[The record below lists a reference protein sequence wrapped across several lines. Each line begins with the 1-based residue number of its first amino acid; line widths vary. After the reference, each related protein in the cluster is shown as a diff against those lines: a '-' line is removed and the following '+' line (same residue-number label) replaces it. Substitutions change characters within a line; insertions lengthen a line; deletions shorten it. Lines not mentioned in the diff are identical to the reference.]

1 MSESYSLK
9 PVNMVLHVCW
19 PLGIA
24 ELIKFGML
32 RWGGYPGLSEQIQCN
47 VFVNSGGRRIRVREG
62 QGMVEAEVGM
72 MPLLEG
78 AMSQEMWAAL
88 ASPLEPLEGMPPCH
102 PIIGS

>member
-62 QGMVEAEVGM
+62 RGMVEAEVGM